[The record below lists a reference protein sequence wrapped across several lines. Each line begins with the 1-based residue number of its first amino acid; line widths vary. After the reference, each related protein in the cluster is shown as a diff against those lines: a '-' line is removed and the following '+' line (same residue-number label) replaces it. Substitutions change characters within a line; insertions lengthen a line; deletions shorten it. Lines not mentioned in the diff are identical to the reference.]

1 MDGTDR
7 RRVALVANAD
17 LYAGPALARALAA
30 RGHDLVLGDPGDDLV
45 AELEATG
52 AAVEA
57 VRGVADLSDPASA
70 PALVAAGLERFG
82 RIDAAVAFSGIIVT
96 GRFLH
101 STLEDLRRVERTC
114 LEAPYLFLQAVVV
127 PMVEAGDG
135 QVLLI
140 TSAAGARP
148 TPGAPLY
155 SAARAGANMLA
166 RNVAGEVARDGVQVN
181 AVGTNFMDFPGFL
194 EASGATDP
202 AVRAKLEAQ
211 VPLGR
216 LGTMEEFAAFCMAF
230 LDGSSRFTTGQ
241 FVAYAGGWA

>member
-1 MDGTDR
+1 
-7 RRVALVANAD
+7 V
-17 LYAGPALARALAA
+17 
-30 RGHDLVLGDPGDDLV
+30 VLGDPGDELV
-45 AELEATG
+45 AELEAAG

-57 VRGVADLSDPASA
+57 VSGVADLSDPAAA
-70 PALVAAGLERFG
+70 PALAEAALARFG

-96 GRFLH
+96 GRFLQ
-101 STLEDLRRVERTC
+101 SSIEDLRRAERTC
-114 LEAPYLFLQAVVV
+114 IEAPYHFLKAVVA
-127 PMVEAGDG
+127 PMVEAGEG

-155 SAARAGANMLA
+155 SAARAGATMLA
-166 RNVAGEVARDGVQVN
+166 RNVAGEVARNGVQVN

-216 LGTMEEFAAFCMAF
+216 LGTMDEFAAFCMAF
-230 LDGSSRFTTGQ
+230 VDGTSRFTTGQ